1 MDIRRIKGIKRIVI
15 PQAAQAA
22 GATGTARVSTGPI
35 VIKGKKSKRRKLSRS
50 SRLFEKITRR
60 SALAN
65 RAVLD
70 QYLDRH
76 KRSNRKKKN
85 GWLKDLSKNMFTA
98 GRKGR
103 KRFKLSTLF

>member
-1 MDIRRIKGIKRIVI
+1 MEIRRIKGIKRIVI

-22 GATGTARVSTGPI
+22 GASTGPI

-50 SRLFEKITRR
+50 SRLMEKITRR
-60 SALAN
+60 SARAN

-70 QYLDRH
+70 QYLARH
-76 KRSNRKKKN
+76 NRSNRKKKN
-85 GWLKDLSKNMFTA
+85 GWLKDLSKNMFAA

-103 KRFKLSTLF
+103 KSFKLSSLF